1 MDLSYRRARSIFE
14 YILDQRN
21 MNFDHQKDLMLHL
34 KVTGRSYLESA
45 PMEKLPAESL
55 EMKEF
60 CQQYDCDKLQ
70 SAVIRFNLAE

>member
-1 MDLSYRRARSIFE
+1 
-14 YILDQRN
+14 
-21 MNFDHQKDLMLHL
+21 MNIDHQKDLMLHL